1 MSSPLV
7 SVVIPAYNH
16 ERYVGDAIK
25 SVLDQTMPDL
35 ELVVV
40 NDGSTDRTGDVV
52 QGYTDRRLR
61 YYYQEN
67 QDAFNTINRG
77 ISLAE
82 GQYIAILNSDDIF
95 TVDRLER
102 LLKHCRDEDLVCT
115 FSDVIPIDDKNNE
128 FTDITFGW
136 NIWHRKN
143 RDFFFS
149 SNDLFT
155 AFLHG
160 NFMVTTSNLFMT
172 VEAARRVGPFS
183 ELRYLHDYDYIFRMI
198 TAYKARVSYLHDE
211 RLLYYRI
218 HGGNT
223 LSEAAVIGRQ
233 QDMKL
238 IKRYMLGAV
247 PEQCRS
253 YVAAGSDRLVA
264 LEREL
269 NEVRLQQRPPSAA
282 RGVRPALK
290 NLGRELKIWLKKQT
304 GSSRSGSDGAP

>member
-1 MSSPLV
+1 MNSPLI

-16 ERYVGDAIK
+16 ERYVGDAVK

-52 QGYTDRRLR
+52 QGYTDPRLR

-82 GQYIAILNSDDIF
+82 GEYIAILNSDDMF
-95 TVDRLER
+95 TQDRLER
-102 LLKHCRDEDLVCT
+102 LLKHCREEDRVCT
-115 FSDVIPIDDKNNE
+115 FSDVIPIDDENRE
-128 FTDITFGW
+128 FTDKQFGW
-136 NIWHRKN
+136 NVWHRGN

-149 SNDLFT
+149 CDDLFT

-172 VEAARRVGPFS
+172 AEAARRVGLFS
-183 ELRYLHDYDYIFRMI
+183 PLRYLHDYDYMFRMI
-198 TAYKARVSYLHDE
+198 TIYGSRVSYLHDE

-218 HGGNT
+218 HRGNT
-223 LSEAAVIGRQ
+223 LGEAAVVGRQ
-233 QDMKL
+233 QDMEL
-238 IKRYMLGAV
+238 IKRYMLSAV
-247 PEQCRS
+247 PEHCRS
-253 YVAAGSDRLVA
+253 YVAAGSDRLVS

-269 NEVRLQQRPPSAA
+269 NEVRLQQDRPSGA

-290 NLGRELKIWLKKQT
+290 NLGRELKTWLRKQT
-304 GSSRSGSDGAP
+304 GPSRSGSDGAS

>member
-1 MSSPLV
+1 MSSPLI

-16 ERYVGDAIK
+16 EHYVGDAVK
-25 SVLDQTMPDL
+25 SVLGQTLPDL
-35 ELVVV
+35 ELIVV

-52 QGYTDRRLR
+52 QGYTDPRLR
-61 YYYQEN
+61 YYHQEN
-67 QDAFNTINRG
+67 QDAYNTINRG

-95 TVDRLER
+95 TEDRLER
-102 LLKHCRDEDLVCT
+102 LLKHCREEDLVCT
-115 FSDVIPIDDKNNE
+115 FSDVIPIDAENSE
-128 FTDITFGW
+128 FTDKQFGW
-136 NIWHRKN
+136 NVWHQEN

-149 SNDLFT
+149 CDDLFT

-172 VEAARRVGPFS
+172 AEAAKRVGQFS
-183 ELRYLHDYDYIFRMI
+183 PLRYLHDYDYIFRMVKI
-198 TAYKARVSYLHDE
+198 YGPQVSYLHDE

-223 LSEAAVIGRQ
+223 LSEAAVIGRR

-247 PEQCRS
+247 PEHCRS
-253 YVAAGSDRLVA
+253 LVAAGSDRLVA

-269 NEVRLQQRPPSAA
+269 NEVQLHQNRSSGA

-290 NLGRELKIWLKKQT
+290 RLGRELRIWLKKKT
-304 GSSRSGSDGAP
+304 GSSRHGSEGAP